1 MYANRQIF
9 LNNQTTTRA
18 SLRSAARI
26 NQYYCTPSVY
36 RFVRAIL
43 NQLTPSR
50 IADTFG
56 KAVVSLAPP
65 ATLAPHCA
73 RCSAGGAG
81 VHHVLDGEVL
91 EEDRAVAVHQFT
103 AQFVGKVFS
112 PVSNALMDV
121 RDDFAALGSLSLVPS
136 SLRPAKFNFITA
148 KEARIVVGDTVG
160 KGCKGGETD
169 INSNSQIIEGQW
181 RRFYFTGKTGI
192 PIPSPRTFVLS

>member
-50 IADTFG
+50 IADTFS

-73 RCSAGGAG
+73 RCTPALAGGARGAGGAG

-112 PVSNALMDV
+112 PVSNTLMDV
-121 RDDFAALGSLSLVPS
+121 RDDFATLGSLILVPS

-148 KEARIVVGDTVG
+148 KEARIVVGDTVLFSNIETQ
-160 KGCKGGETD
+160 GCSIT
-169 INSNSQIIEGQW
+169 S
-181 RRFYFTGKTGI
+181 
-192 PIPSPRTFVLS
+192 